1 MTQLELY
8 HHRHNPTKD
17 GFCHVGGEC
26 AVIGQAMLM
35 MLVWDCRSV
44 EDDDDGGDDD
54 EDDDDGG
61 TAGVQECITRERM
74 ERRPRHQRADGD
86 SILSRPG
93 STPKAHFFNWGI
105 NPPKS
110 NSDATE
116 EGAWCPFAGTK

>member
-26 AVIGQAMLM
+26 AVTGQAMLM

-74 ERRPRHQRADGD
+74 ERRPRQEQTGPRSFPQLGRVPKPT
-86 SILSRPG
+86 S
-93 STPKAHFFNWGI
+93 STG
-105 NPPKS
+105 
-110 NSDATE
+110 
-116 EGAWCPFAGTK
+116 G